1 MSRSIATQ
9 GGSEFEIHGFSDASK
24 KLVCAAI
31 YTVEYQGY
39 GRVSV
44 TVNQSLLVA
53 KSRVAPKDTSILKLE
68 LIAAMTLV
76 KLPSNVLRAL
86 KVQPIRSV
94 HNWVDGVTVLYWL
107 ANKGTWSAFVR
118 NRVEKIKELGDAEW
132 FFVPT
137 GNNPSDLGTRGRS
150 TSFPL
155 PVTFLEEDVEVI
167 NEKAAV
173 TKRMRYLKVCREHL
187 KKRWLTEHVHALE
200 ERQRKVFNDVLIT
213 DYSKIKSKWRNGR
226 TVEVIRARD
235 RVVRGHKIKTGTG

>member
-31 YTVEYQGY
+31 YTVEYQG
-39 GRVSV
+39 S
-44 TVNQSLLVA
+44 TPVNQSLLVA
-53 KSRVAPKDTSILKLE
+53 KSRVAPKDTSIPRLE

-76 KLPSNVLRAL
+76 KLQSNVLRTL

-94 HNWVDGVTVLYWL
+94 HNWVDSVTVLYWL

-155 PVTFLEEDVEVI
+155 PVTLKEYVEVI

-173 TKRMRYLKVCREHL
+173 TKRMRYLKVYREHL

-213 DYSKIKSKWRNGR
+213 DYSKIGVKM
-226 TVEVIRARD
+226 A
-235 RVVRGHKIKTGTG
+235 